1 VRGAVPGHDLPPRL
15 DERRDDQWLGVSVDS
30 QGPGSIL
37 IAPRVR
43 SPLFIYTMCSN
54 IMTLDYFI
62 LNESVLSREKI
73 PTIGTVCTC
82 RNSFSDRKCVVQC
95 VLDMIS

>member
-1 VRGAVPGHDLPPRL
+1 MRGAVPGHDLPPRL

-43 SPLFIYTMCSN
+43 SPLFMYTMCSN
-54 IMTLDYFI
+54 IVTLKYVI
-62 LNESVLSREKI
+62 LNESVLSRKKYLLLERYVHVVI
-73 PTIGTVCTC
+73 PFLSESV
-82 RNSFSDRKCVVQC
+82 
-95 VLDMIS
+95 

>member
-43 SPLFIYTMCSN
+43 SPLFMYTMCSN
-54 IMTLDYFI
+54 IVTLKYVI
-62 LNESVLSREKI
+62 LNESVLSRKKYLLLERYVHVVI
-73 PTIGTVCTC
+73 PFLSESV
-82 RNSFSDRKCVVQC
+82 
-95 VLDMIS
+95 